1 MILLVEPDQ
10 IKQCWDLINVTIE
23 RSYPSVQE
31 HLKTD
36 LLYDLLLGTAQ
47 VWVITHGDNQTLNN
61 AEGMFITRISES
73 FSTGGR
79 ALTVLAACAFTGASN
94 EMFLTSF
101 NALKEYGLARGCQVV
116 DFFTNNDAIMNYVKK
131 LSILWECKYVQL
143 NLKES

>member
-1 MILLVEPDQ
+1 MILLVEPNQ

-47 VWVITHGDNQTLNN
+47 VWVITNGDNQTLNN
-61 AEGMFITRISES
+61 AEGMFITRINES
-73 FSTGGR
+73 FSTGGK

>member
-10 IKQCWDLINVTIE
+10 VKQCWDLINVTIE
-23 RSYPSVQE
+23 RSYPTVQE

-79 ALTVLAACAFTGASN
+79 ALTVLAACAFTGAN
-94 EMFLTSF
+94 DEMFLSSF
-101 NALKEYGLARGCQVV
+101 NALKEYGLARDCQVV